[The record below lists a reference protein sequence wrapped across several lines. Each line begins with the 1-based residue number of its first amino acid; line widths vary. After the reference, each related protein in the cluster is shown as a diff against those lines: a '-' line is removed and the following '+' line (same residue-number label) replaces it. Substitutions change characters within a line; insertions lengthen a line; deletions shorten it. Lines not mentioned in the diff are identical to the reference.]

1 MKRIPASMKQLV
13 SVCVCARACVHL
25 HQTETYRGGVH
36 SAQGIEMVTL

>member
-1 MKRIPASMKQLV
+1 MKQLV